1 MIAICD
7 VNNFY
12 ASCERAFNPAIWHK
26 PVIVLSNNDG
36 CAVARSNQV
45 KKLGIKT
52 GDPVFKIKHLIAKH
66 KIQVFSSNY
75 VLYGDMSHRVDDI
88 IAQYSDQVENYSIDE
103 SFLKFDGFE
112 HLDLT
117 RHCQKMVGRIWQWL
131 SLPVCVGLASTKT
144 LAKVAGYYA
153 KKMKIEGGVL
163 ELATE
168 SRIEKALR
176 NLPVEKIW
184 GVGGRTKEH
193 LNSMGIYSALQL
205 RNTDPKFMRKRFSV
219 VMERTIMELRGI
231 SCVAFDADP
240 EKKKQIVCSRSF
252 GRKIQELKPLQE
264 AVAYHITRACVTLRA
279 QGSVAKSINVGL
291 TTSHKNIQYQQHTHS
306 VTIGLPQA
314 SDFTADFLQAA
325 TQGLGK
331 LFKPGNQY
339 KKAGIML
346 NDFSDAQNIQL
357 DLFTQTSERQNQQN
371 KDLMNTLDSINTK
384 FGKGTLRS
392 AQEGFSQQWAMRAN
406 TKSPEY
412 TTNWNQL
419 ISVR

>member
-12 ASCERAFNPAIWHK
+12 VSCERAFNPAIWHK

-52 GDPVFKIKHLIAKH
+52 GDPVFKIRHLIAKH

-103 SFLKFDGFE
+103 SFLRFDGFE

-117 RHCQKMVGRIWQWL
+117 EHCKKMVSQIWQWL
-131 SLPVCVGLASTKT
+131 SLPVCVGIAPTKT

-153 KKMKIEGGVL
+153 KKMKISGGVL
-163 ELATE
+163 KL
-168 SRIEKALR
+168 SNDWQIQKALKKF
-176 NLPVEKIW
+176 PVGKLW
-184 GVGGRTKEH
+184 GVGRRGKEQ
-193 LNSMGIYSALQL
+193 LNNMGIYSALEL
-205 RNTDPKFMRKRFSV
+205 RNADLKTMRKTFSV

-240 EKKKQIVCSRSF
+240 EKKKQIVCTRSF
-252 GRKIQELKPLQE
+252 GNKIQELKSLQE
-264 AVAYHITRACVTLRA
+264 AVAYHVTRACVTLRE

-291 TTSHKNIQYQQHTHS
+291 TTSHHNIQYQQHTQS
-306 VTIGLPQA
+306 RTIQLPQA
-314 SDFTADFLQAA
+314 SDYTADFLHAA
-325 TQGLGK
+325 TQALNQ
-331 LFKPGNQY
+331 LFVSGRQY
-339 KKAGIML
+339 KKQAL
-346 NDFSDAQNIQL
+346 
-357 DLFTQTSERQNQQN
+357 
-371 KDLMNTLDSINTK
+371 
-384 FGKGTLRS
+384 
-392 AQEGFSQQWAMRAN
+392 
-406 TKSPEY
+406 Y
-412 TTNWNQL
+412 
-419 ISVR
+419 